1 MKSVTKSGVAVGL
14 MVAVLAAGCDTNPE
28 PVTVFC
34 SDFSVG
40 ADFSK
45 ETFGVQGSTVK
56 PYVAFAQAVSD
67 MAVMG
72 STLLGE
78 VDTACRDLAYGFG
91 ANPSDPRLVGPSGSK
106 VEASSTKDA
115 CNLAAELIA
124 SKRSVLVGAKV
135 SMWFTSPGCRIDA
148 TELSQCE
155 ARCIDGNGCVEPP
168 WTARCKPADLV
179 GVCSGRCTGSCEGAE
194 NATASC
200 DGTCTGSCDGTCTKD
215 GTAVRDFAS
224 GGVCKGRCNGR
235 CGGACTFAEG
245 TPATC
250 DATCRGGCEG
260 ALEAAKCAGD
270 LGPPKCAGDV
280 DCQACCTASAAARAS
295 CEGGA
300 LGVVVANPG
309 VDPRV
314 ASMVQALE
322 RNLPTLL
329 LTARGRGE
337 ALRSHASSLVD
348 TAGHLMS
355 RDDLGRE
362 GAACGLLMAQ
372 TGVSASD
379 NLKVAVE
386 GARRVSSAV
395 DASLKR

>member
-1 MKSVTKSGVAVGL
+1 MKNVTKSGVAAGVL
-14 MVAVLAAGCDTNPE
+14 VAVLAAGCDTNPE

-40 ADFSK
+40 SDFSK
-45 ETFGVQGSTVK
+45 ETFGVQGSTQK

-67 MAVMG
+67 MAVTG

-78 VDTACRDLAYGFG
+78 VDAACRDLAYGFG
-91 ANPSDPRLVGPSGSK
+91 ANPSDPRLVGPVGSK

-115 CNLAAELIA
+115 CQLAAQLIA

-135 SMWFTSPGCRIDA
+135 SMWFASPGCRIDA

-155 ARCIDGNGCVEPP
+155 ARCSEGVACVEPP
-168 WTARCKPADLV
+168 WTTRCKPADRV
-179 GVCSGRCTGSCEGAE
+179 GTCSGRCTGACEGSE
-194 NATASC
+194 DATAAC

-215 GTAVRDFAS
+215 GAEVRDFVS
-224 GGVCKGRCNGR
+224 GSVCSGRCSGR
-235 CGGACTFAEG
+235 CGAACTFAEG
-245 TPATC
+245 TPAIC

-260 ALEAAKCAGD
+260 TLDAAKCAGD
-270 LGPPKCAGDV
+270 LEPPKCAGDS

-295 CEGGA
+295 CKGGA
-300 LGVVVANPG
+300 VGVVVASPV
-309 VDPRV
+309 VDPLV

-322 RNLPTLL
+322 RNLPILL

-337 ALRSHASSLVD
+337 VLRKHASTLVD
-348 TAGHLMS
+348 AAGHLLG

-362 GAACGLLMAQ
+362 GAACGILIAQ
-372 TGVSASD
+372 TGVAASD
-379 NLKVAVE
+379 NMTVSLE
-386 GARRVSSAV
+386 GARHVASAV
-395 DASLKR
+395 EASLKR